1 MTDPPPRRR
10 FGAGVVDALPLW
22 LGVVPFGVVYAVV
35 GRRAGLS
42 AWEIQVMSLLVYA
55 GGAQFTAVRLLA
67 QGAPR
72 SVLVVATA
80 LINLRHVLY
89 GLSLAQPLREARP
102 GLRGVVAFF
111 LVDESYGLGT
121 RAYLDGRGSVAYLLG
136 AGISLYVAWNVGTAL
151 GAVVTA
157 AVPDP
162 RSAGLDLVFPLTF
175 AALLAPLLR
184 GPANRQAAAASFLAA
199 LVSVPRLP
207 GGAGFVV
214 ATVLGML
221 CGLRAHD

>member
-1 MTDPPPRRR
+1 M
-10 FGAGVVDALPLW
+10 GLAEALPLW

-42 AWEIQVMSLLVYA
+42 AWEIQLMSLLVYA
-55 GGAQFTAVRLLA
+55 GGAQFTVVRLLA

-72 SVLVVATA
+72 SVLVLATA

-89 GLSLAQPLREARP
+89 GLSLAQPLRQVR
-102 GLRGVVAFF
+102 RGPRALVAFF

-136 AGISLYVAWNVGTAL
+136 AGISMYFAWNVGTAL
-151 GAVVTA
+151 GTAVTA
-157 AVPDP
+157 AMPDP
-162 RSAGLDLVFPLTF
+162 RNAGLDLVFPLTF

-184 GPANRQAAAASFLAA
+184 RAANRQAAAASL
-199 LVSVPRLP
+199 LVGLVVVPRLP
-207 GGAGFVV
+207 GGVGFVV

-221 CGLRAHD
+221 WGLRTHD